1 MAAILQTS
9 ALDLALDPT
18 THDLVFVGGDVPLAN
33 GLGGVAQLCR
43 IAVSM
48 VRGEWFLNLG
58 TGIPYFQRVGVP
70 ATQALLGQPYV
81 QSKTLDPFRT
91 ALTAVAGVSQVSA
104 LTATYVRA
112 QRSVTVAWT
121 VVATFGGTV
130 SDSLAYGI

>member
-1 MAAILQTS
+1 MAILQTDP
-9 ALDLALDPT
+9 LDIALDPT
-18 THDLVFVGGDVPLAN
+18 APGKIIFVNGDILLAN

-91 ALTAVAGVSQVSA
+91 ALALVPGVVQVQVTASYNRP
-104 LTATYVRA
+104 TRA
-112 QRSVTVAWT
+112 VNLGWT
-121 VVATFGGTV
+121 VQAVFGGTLT
-130 SDSLAYGI
+130 DSLSYGI